1 MKTKVLLILILL
13 LVTVLRFWQLGD
25 YPALNADEASIGYDA
40 YSLIQTGKDQHGNP
54 WPISFQS
61 FNDYK
66 PGLLVYLVLPFV
78 KTLGLNVW
86 AVRVPGAL
94 AGVGTVLVLYLLV
107 KQLKIG
113 NWKLEIMAP
122 ALLVI
127 SPWHIHFS
135 RGGWEVNVATFFIT
149 SGLLF
154 FFKSLKN
161 SKYLVV
167 SCTLFVL
174 SLYTYHAA
182 RIITPLLVFGLLGIY
197 SKEIFKNK
205 KSLVV
210 SAVIGLFLLMP
221 LIKETSGGSF
231 FSRVQGVGIF
241 ADQGIISRIQEQRG
255 EHENHFGLPSI
266 ILHNKIVNY
275 SLAFLENWGKHF
287 WGEFLFLSGDDIQR
301 NRAPETGQLYLF
313 QLIALVVGLW
323 FMVKKLNKKFLVISY
338 WLLVSPVAAA
348 LTFQSPHALRSQ
360 NMVIPLTIISA
371 YGLLKFFDFIRY
383 IFGKRILVLG
393 VWCMVFG
400 IVALESSRYL
410 HMYWVHMAKEY
421 PYSSQYGVKELVA
434 YVKEISGK
442 FDRIIVTDRYDQPY
456 VLFLFYL
463 KYPPEKFQ
471 NKHTLTSR
479 DNFGFST
486 VREFANFKF
495 ESIKF
500 NETRENYPNSLII
513 GTEEEIPE
521 GVNVIKDIYG
531 TNGFRYFRVVEN

>member
-255 EHENHFGLPSI
+255 EHENHVGLPSI

>member
-1 MKTKVLLILILL
+1 M
-13 LVTVLRFWQLGD
+13 
-25 YPALNADEASIGYDA
+25 
-40 YSLIQTGKDQHGNP
+40 
-54 WPISFQS
+54 
-61 FNDYK
+61 
-66 PGLLVYLVLPFV
+66 
-78 KTLGLNVW
+78 
-86 AVRVPGAL
+86 
-94 AGVGTVLVLYLLV
+94 
-107 KQLKIG
+107 
-113 NWKLEIMAP
+113 
-122 ALLVI
+122 
-127 SPWHIHFS
+127 
-135 RGGWEVNVATFFIT
+135 
-149 SGLLF
+149 
-154 FFKSLKN
+154 
-161 SKYLVV
+161 
-167 SCTLFVL
+167 
-174 SLYTYHAA
+174 
-182 RIITPLLVFGLLGIY
+182 
-197 SKEIFKNK
+197 
-205 KSLVV
+205 
-210 SAVIGLFLLMP
+210 
-221 LIKETSGGSF
+221 
-231 FSRVQGVGIF
+231 
-241 ADQGIISRIQEQRG
+241 
-255 EHENHFGLPSI
+255 
-266 ILHNKIVNY
+266 HNKIVNY

>member
-1 MKTKVLLILILL
+1 
-13 LVTVLRFWQLGD
+13 
-25 YPALNADEASIGYDA
+25 
-40 YSLIQTGKDQHGNP
+40 
-54 WPISFQS
+54 
-61 FNDYK
+61 
-66 PGLLVYLVLPFV
+66 
-78 KTLGLNVW
+78 
-86 AVRVPGAL
+86 
-94 AGVGTVLVLYLLV
+94 
-107 KQLKIG
+107 
-113 NWKLEIMAP
+113 
-122 ALLVI
+122 
-127 SPWHIHFS
+127 
-135 RGGWEVNVATFFIT
+135 
-149 SGLLF
+149 
-154 FFKSLKN
+154 
-161 SKYLVV
+161 
-167 SCTLFVL
+167 
-174 SLYTYHAA
+174 
-182 RIITPLLVFGLLGIY
+182 
-197 SKEIFKNK
+197 
-205 KSLVV
+205 
-210 SAVIGLFLLMP
+210 
-221 LIKETSGGSF
+221 
-231 FSRVQGVGIF
+231 
-241 ADQGIISRIQEQRG
+241 
-255 EHENHFGLPSI
+255 
-266 ILHNKIVNY
+266 
-275 SLAFLENWGKHF
+275 
-287 WGEFLFLSGDDIQR
+287 
-301 NRAPETGQLYLF
+301 LF